1 MCVERCYDH
10 QLKPVCVCVCD
21 AILHT
26 AVFILHTAVFKI
38 SSMFPNL
45 PFRTFYRTFY
55 YYQVGFT
62 VAFERHG
69 DSECLAAD
77 GGTDCLLE
85 TFPPGYGYV
94 SERLIYMVHIVY

>member
-1 MCVERCYDH
+1 MRERCVERCVERCYDH
-10 QLKPVCVCVCD
+10 QLKPMCVCVCD

-26 AVFILHTAVFKI
+26 AVFEF
-38 SSMFPNL
+38 SSMFHIL
-45 PFRTFYRTFY
+45 PFRIFYRTFY

-94 SERLIYMVHIVY
+94 SE

>member
-1 MCVERCYDH
+1 MLRPPLETR
-10 QLKPVCVCVCD
+10 VCVCVCD
-21 AILHT
+21 A
-26 AVFILHTAVFKI
+26 ILHTAVFKI

-45 PFRTFYRTFY
+45 PFLTFYRTFY

-69 DSECLAAD
+69 DSECLAVD

-94 SERLIYMVHIVY
+94 SE